1 MSSDPAGGASGLLL
15 GLASAVSWGAGDFGG
30 GLAARRGNVY
40 GVVAVSQAL
49 GLVLLAGLALL
60 LAEPPPAPVDLTW
73 GAAAGL
79 AGGLGLVA
87 LYRGLA
93 LGRMGVAAPL
103 AAVVSAGLPVLFG
116 GVVEG
121 LPNPTQIAGFSLALA
136 AVWLLSRSEGDGPAR
151 LRWSEL
157 GLPLLAG
164 LGFGLFL
171 IIIDHASE
179 RAVLWP
185 LVAAR
190 GASLALMAGLVLGG
204 HRGAPS
210 GREVLPGRRLLGLVA
225 LVGLFDTGGNALYAL
240 AAQAGRL
247 DVAATLSSLYP
258 ATTVLL
264 ARLILKER
272 LAPRQ
277 WLGAVAALA
286 AVVLIAA

>member
-1 MSSDPAGGASGLLL
+1 LSSDPAGGAPGLLL
-15 GLASAVSWGAGDFGG
+15 GLASAASWGAGDFCG
-30 GLAARRGNVY
+30 GLTARRSNVY

-49 GLVLLAGLALL
+49 GLALLAGLGLL
-60 LAEPPPAPVDLTW
+60 LAEPLPSPADLAW

-79 AGGLGLVA
+79 AGGLGLLA

-116 GVVEG
+116 AFLEG
-121 LPNPTQIAGFSLALA
+121 LPQVTQLAGFVLALG
-136 AVWLLSRSEGDGPAR
+136 AVWLLSRGEGPTR
-151 LRWSEL
+151 LRFSHL

-171 IIIDHASE
+171 IVIDHASGQ
-179 RAVLWP
+179 AVLWP

-190 GASLALMAGLVLGG
+190 VSSLALIAGLALVGG
-204 HRGAPS
+204 RGA
-210 GREVLPGRRLLGLVA
+210 LPGRRVLPLVV
-225 LVGLFDTGGNALYAL
+225 LVGLFDTGGNAFYAL

-264 ARLILKER
+264 ARLVLKER
-272 LAPRQ
+272 LASWQ
-277 WLGAVAALA
+277 WLGAAAALS
-286 AVVLIAA
+286 AVMLIAA